1 MSNEEQEAIFD
12 SSKEIKWGG
21 WLNEFL
27 WVCAGVN
34 RKVLRQCP
42 TDYAKYAGIGGTI
55 LFTALMACLSGGY
68 ALSFVFDNDAV
79 GVAFGIFWGML
90 IFNLDR
96 FIVNTMYSDGKVT
109 ISARELKAGLP
120 RIIMAIFLGI
130 VISYPLELRLF
141 DDEIKIEI
149 SKMKEQMIKDRVA
162 VDNAKID
169 SLNHLAQSLRDNPP
183 TLNGNDIV
191 LENERQV
198 KLNKKLADKTKHLN
212 QAQQRVNALIVS
224 IHTLASNNNDGK
236 NNKQLT
242 SKRKEL
248 TQCAIERDSYR
259 DSVNDLQLQMRRLS
273 PQIDDK
279 IKERQKNID
288 GEINRVKAE
297 SDSLKLTI
305 NNAKA
310 SYEKEFKKFNG
321 LQAQMLAFSE
331 IKDEHMSTQIASI
344 LIMLLFIIIETAPTF
359 FKMMIAS
366 GPYDDLLRAEMHRVR
381 VLSDK
386 RISDINDEVN
396 TSVEIS
402 VAKNKERLEA
412 EMAANKEVLTQVA
425 VAQARLIE
433 YAIEEWEKVE
443 RTKIE
448 KDPSKYIRG
457 FEPTVEVSPQR
468 TKKGKKHKGRR
479 AEQNML
485 ADSQAQE
492 STTPDESEAIAEPT
506 TENTTEPQP
515 DNE

>member
-141 DDEIKIEI
+141 DDEIKIKI
-149 SKMKEQMIKDRVA
+149 SDMKKQRLSDRVA

-169 SLNHLAQSLRDNPP
+169 SLKHLAQSLRDNPP

-191 LENERQV
+191 LGNEQLV
-198 KLNKKLADKTKHLN
+198 DLQKKLADETAHLN
-212 QAQQRVNALIVS
+212 QAQQRVNALVVL
-224 IHTLASNNNDGK
+224 IHTLKSSNVDGK
-236 NNKQLT
+236 NDRQLT
-242 SKRKEL
+242 SKNSEL
-248 TQCAIERDSYR
+248 TQSTIERNRYR
-259 DSVNDLQLQMRRLS
+259 NNVNDLQLQMSRLS
-273 PQIDDK
+273 PQITAK
-279 IKERQKNID
+279 INERQKKID
-288 GEINRVKAE
+288 DEINRVMAE
-297 SDSLKLTI
+297 CDTLELKTK
-305 NNAKA
+305 NAAANYTEELKD
-310 SYEKEFKKFNG
+310 FNG

-331 IKDEHMSTQIASI
+331 IKDKNMSTQIASI

-433 YAIEEWEKVE
+433 YAIKEWEKVE

-448 KDPSKYIRG
+448 KDPSAYIRG
-457 FEPTVEVSPQR
+457 FEPTVEVSSNR
-468 TKKGKKHKGRR
+468 AKKGKKHRGRKV
-479 AEQNML
+479 EQ
-485 ADSQAQE
+485 SVPTE
-492 STTPDESEAIAEPT
+492 IHGRESETSTEPEAVDEP
-506 TENTTEPQP
+506 ENTIEPQP
-515 DNE
+515 GNE

>member
-120 RIIMAIFLGI
+120 RIIMAIFLGL
-130 VISYPLELRLF
+130 VISAPLEMRIFHEQIDAQL
-141 DDEIKIEI
+141 KI
-149 SKMKEQMIKDRVA
+149 
-162 VDNAKID
+162 DNAQRTQDANNAYQYKYD
-169 SLNHLAQSLRDNPP
+169 
-183 TLNGNDIV
+183 
-191 LENERQV
+191 ER
-198 KLNKKLADKTKHLN
+198 NKKE
-212 QAQQRVNALIVS
+212 
-224 IHTLASNNNDGK
+224 AS
-236 NNKQLT
+236 L
-242 SKRKEL
+242 
-248 TQCAIERDSYR
+248 
-259 DSVNDLQLQMRRLS
+259 
-273 PQIDDK
+273 DK
-279 IKERQKNID
+279 IKQEGKTLRDKISGAQEDLKKEGEGTALSGKVGHGQIYKDKQAYLEQCKENYASWKAQNEKDIKSLKNQLATLD
-288 GEINRVKAE
+288 TEINEQEGQNKKTAE
-297 SDSLKLTI
+297 GNGFAVRYEAFKHVTDWDTHPNLAIVSLMIT
-305 NNAKA
+305 
-310 SYEKEFKKFNG
+310 
-321 LQAQMLAFSE
+321 
-331 IKDEHMSTQIASI
+331 
-344 LIMLLFIIIETAPTF
+344 LLFVIIETAPTF
-359 FKMMIAS
+359 LKMMIAS

-443 RTKIE
+443 RDKI
-448 KDPSKYIRG
+448 KADPSKYIRG

-468 TKKGKKHKGRR
+468 TKKGKKHKGSR
-479 AEQNML
+479 AEQNVL
-485 ADSQAQE
+485 ADSQVQE
-492 STTPDESEAIAEPT
+492 PMTPDEPETIAEPT
-506 TENTTEPQP
+506 TENATEPQP
-515 DNE
+515 GNE

>member
-149 SKMKEQMIKDRVA
+149 SGMKEQLLNDRVA

-169 SLNHLAQSLRDNPP
+169 SLKHLAQALRDNPP
-183 TLNGNDIV
+183 TLNRNDIV
-191 LENERQV
+191 LGNETLV
-198 KLNKKLADKTKHLN
+198 KLSKRLADETTHFN
-212 QAQQRVNALIVS
+212 QVQQRVNALVVS
-224 IHTLASNNNDGK
+224 IHTLESNNNDGK

-242 SKRKEL
+242 SKRNEL
-248 TQCAIERDSYR
+248 TQCAIERNR
-259 DSVNDLQLQMRRLS
+259 CRNNVNNIQLQMRRLS
-273 PQIDDK
+273 PQVDAK
-279 IKERQKNID
+279 IKERQTKID
-288 GEINRVKAE
+288 GEINRVMAE
-297 SDSLKLTI
+297 CNTLELKTK
-305 NNAKA
+305 NAEA
-310 SYEKEFKKFNG
+310 YYKEELKKFKG

-331 IKDEHMSTQIASI
+331 IKDKHMSTQIASI

-433 YAIEEWEKVE
+433 YAIKEWEKVE

-448 KDPSKYIRG
+448 KDPSAYIRG
-457 FEPTVEVSPQR
+457 FELTVEVSSNR
-468 TKKGKKHKGRR
+468 ARKGKKHRGRK
-479 AEQNML
+479 AEQS
-485 ADSQAQE
+485 APTEIQRQGPETSSEPEAKAE
-492 STTPDESEAIAEPT
+492 S
-506 TENTTEPQP
+506 ENTTEPQP

>member
-141 DDEIKIEI
+141 DDEIKIKI
-149 SKMKEQMIKDRVA
+149 SDMKEQRLSDRVA

-169 SLNHLAQSLRDNPP
+169 SLKHLAQSLRDNPP

-191 LENERQV
+191 LGNEQLV
-198 KLNKKLADKTKHLN
+198 DLQKKLADETAHLN
-212 QAQQRVNALIVS
+212 QAQQRVNALVVL
-224 IHTLASNNNDGK
+224 IHTLKSSNVDGK
-236 NNKQLT
+236 NDRQLT
-242 SKRKEL
+242 SKNSEL
-248 TQCAIERDSYR
+248 TQSTIERNRYR
-259 DSVNDLQLQMRRLS
+259 NNVNDLQLKMSRLS
-273 PQIDDK
+273 PQITAK
-279 IKERQKNID
+279 INERQKKID
-288 GEINRVKAE
+288 DEINRVMAE
-297 SDSLKLTI
+297 CDTLELKTK
-305 NNAKA
+305 NAAANYTEELKD
-310 SYEKEFKKFNG
+310 FNG

-331 IKDEHMSTQIASI
+331 IKDKNMSTQIASI

-359 FKMMIAS
+359 FKMMIAP

-402 VAKNKERLEA
+402 VSKNKERLEA

-433 YAIEEWEKVE
+433 YAIKEWEKVE

-448 KDPSKYIRG
+448 KDPSAYIRG
-457 FEPTVEVSPQR
+457 FEPTVEVSSTR
-468 TKKGKKHKGRR
+468 TKKGKKHRGRK
-479 AEQNML
+479 AEQ
-485 ADSQAQE
+485 SVPTE
-492 STTPDESEAIAEPT
+492 IHGRESETSTEPEAVDEP
-506 TENTTEPQP
+506 ENTTEPQP
-515 DNE
+515 GNE

>member
-141 DDEIKIEI
+141 DDEIKKHNIEKNVTEINDIKKDYDAKILVRNNNKDSIMRSPSNTFETARMQLSERGSTLLEQYNNAIRKESSATAQLRYLQAERRKLEAENTNGKHSAEIKKIGGEI
-149 SKMKEQMIKDRVA
+149 S
-162 VDNAKID
+162 
-169 SLNHLAQSLRDNPP
+169 
-183 TLNGNDIV
+183 DI
-191 LENERQV
+191 
-198 KLNKKLADKTKHLN
+198 NKKIRQYRHDA
-212 QAQQRVNALIVS
+212 
-224 IHTLASNNNDGK
+224 
-236 NNKQLT
+236 NKYDANL
-242 SKRKEL
+242 R
-248 TQCAIERDSYR
+248 
-259 DSVNDLQLQMRRLS
+259 N
-273 PQIDDK
+273 
-279 IKERQKNID
+279 
-288 GEINRVKAE
+288 
-297 SDSLKLTI
+297 
-305 NNAKA
+305 
-310 SYEKEFKKFNG
+310 SYEKYDKDRTDEEKRRKAECNNLDKEINNIKKDKEIAVAQCIAKQTDYTG

-402 VAKNKERLEA
+402 VSKNKERLEA

-433 YAIEEWEKVE
+433 YAIKEWEKVE

-448 KDPSKYIRG
+448 KDPSAYIRG
-457 FEPTVEVSPQR
+457 FEPTVEVSSTR
-468 TKKGKKHKGRR
+468 TKKGKKHRGRK
-479 AEQNML
+479 AEQS
-485 ADSQAQE
+485 APTE
-492 STTPDESEAIAEPT
+492 IHGRESETLTEPEAVDEP
-506 TENTTEPQP
+506 ENTAEPQP
-515 DNE
+515 GNE

>member
-141 DDEIKIEI
+141 DDEIKIKI
-149 SKMKEQMIKDRVA
+149 SDMKEQRLSDRVA

-169 SLNHLAQSLRDNPP
+169 SLKHLAQSLRDNPP

-191 LENERQV
+191 LGNEQLV
-198 KLNKKLADKTKHLN
+198 DLQKKLADETAHLN
-212 QAQQRVNALIVS
+212 QAQQRVNALVVL
-224 IHTLASNNNDGK
+224 IHTLKSSNVDGK
-236 NNKQLT
+236 NDRQLT
-242 SKRKEL
+242 SKNSEL
-248 TQCAIERDSYR
+248 TQSTIERNRYR
-259 DSVNDLQLQMRRLS
+259 NNVNGLQLQMSRLS
-273 PQIDDK
+273 PQITAK
-279 IKERQKNID
+279 INERQKKID
-288 GEINRVKAE
+288 DEINRVMAE
-297 SDSLKLTI
+297 CDTLELKTK
-305 NNAKA
+305 NAAANYTEELKD
-310 SYEKEFKKFNG
+310 FNG

-331 IKDEHMSTQIASI
+331 IKDKNMSTQIASI

-402 VAKNKERLEA
+402 VSKNKERLEA

-433 YAIEEWEKVE
+433 YAIKEWEKVE
-443 RTKIE
+443 LTKIE
-448 KDPSKYIRG
+448 KDPSAYIRG
-457 FEPTVEVSPQR
+457 FEPTVEISSNI
-468 TKKGKKHKGRR
+468 TKKGKKHRGRK
-479 AEQNML
+479 AEQ
-485 ADSQAQE
+485 SVPTE
-492 STTPDESEAIAEPT
+492 IHGRESEASTEPEAVDEP
-506 TENTTEPQP
+506 ENTTEPQP
-515 DNE
+515 GNE

>member
-1 MSNEEQEAIFD
+1 MSNQEQDAIFD

-141 DDEIKIEI
+141 DDEIKIKI
-149 SKMKEQMIKDRVA
+149 SDMKEQRLSDRVA

-169 SLNHLAQSLRDNPP
+169 SLRHLAQSLRDNPP

-191 LENERQV
+191 LGNEQLV
-198 KLNKKLADKTKHLN
+198 KLNKSLEDETAHLS
-212 QAQQRVNALIVS
+212 QAQQRINALIIS
-224 IHTLASNNNDGK
+224 IRTLKSNNADGK
-236 NNKQLT
+236 NDNIITK
-242 SKRKEL
+242 KNKEL
-248 TQCAIERDSYR
+248 TESTIERNSHRTKVY
-259 DSVNDLQLQMRRLS
+259 DLQLQMGRLQ
-273 PQIDDK
+273 PQITDK
-279 IKERQKNID
+279 IREKQAKID
-288 GEINRVKAE
+288 GEISRVMAE
-297 SDSLKLTI
+297 SDTLTQKTK
-305 NNAKA
+305 NAEA
-310 SYEKEFKKFNG
+310 YYKEELKKFNG

-331 IKDEHMSTQIASI
+331 IKDENISTQIASI

-433 YAIEEWEKVE
+433 YAIEEWEKTE
-443 RTKIE
+443 RDKI
-448 KDPSKYIRG
+448 KANPSAYIRG

-468 TKKGKKHKGRR
+468 TKKGKKHKGYR
-479 AEQNML
+479 AGQNVPTE
-485 ADSQAQE
+485 SQAQE
-492 STTPDESEAIAEPT
+492 PTTPDEPETVAEPT

-515 DNE
+515 SNE

>member
-141 DDEIKIEI
+141 DDEIKKHNIEKNNTEI
-149 SKMKEQMIKDRVA
+149 NNIEKDYEAKIQACNNRKDSIMGSPSNTFETA
-162 VDNAKID
+162 RMLSSERGSNWLKQRDNARTNETTARTRLGNLQAKKRKLEAENTNGKHSAEIKKISSD
-169 SLNHLAQSLRDNPP
+169 ISDINKKIRQYKQDANMYDAKLLESDAEYAKARENEEKNRGAECNKLVENID
-183 TLNGNDIV
+183 TLNK
-191 LENERQV
+191 E
-198 KLNKKLADKTKHLN
+198 KKIAID
-212 QAQQRVNALIVS
+212 ACRA
-224 IHTLASNNNDGK
+224 
-236 NNKQLT
+236 KQT
-242 SKRKEL
+242 DY
-248 TQCAIERDSYR
+248 T
-259 DSVNDLQLQMRRLS
+259 
-273 PQIDDK
+273 
-279 IKERQKNID
+279 
-288 GEINRVKAE
+288 
-297 SDSLKLTI
+297 
-305 NNAKA
+305 
-310 SYEKEFKKFNG
+310 G

-331 IKDEHMSTQIASI
+331 IKDESMSTQIASI

-433 YAIEEWEKVE
+433 YAIKEWEKVE

-448 KDPSKYIRG
+448 KDPSAYIRG
-457 FEPTVEVSPQR
+457 FEPTVEVSSTR
-468 TKKGKKHKGRR
+468 TKKGKKHRGRK
-479 AEQNML
+479 AEQ
-485 ADSQAQE
+485 SVPTE
-492 STTPDESEAIAEPT
+492 IHGRESETLTEPEAVDEP
-506 TENTTEPQP
+506 ENTAEPQP
-515 DNE
+515 GNE

>member
-1 MSNEEQEAIFD
+1 MSSEEQEAIFD

-120 RIIMAIFLGI
+120 RIIMAIFLGL
-130 VISYPLELRLF
+130 VISAPLEMRIFHEQIDAQL
-141 DDEIKIEI
+141 KI
-149 SKMKEQMIKDRVA
+149 
-162 VDNAKID
+162 DNAQRTQDANKAYQYKYD
-169 SLNHLAQSLRDNPP
+169 DRD
-183 TLNGNDIV
+183 
-191 LENERQV
+191 
-198 KLNKKLADKTKHLN
+198 KKVACL
-212 QAQQRVNALIVS
+212 
-224 IHTLASNNNDGK
+224 
-236 NNKQLT
+236 
-242 SKRKEL
+242 
-248 TQCAIERDSYR
+248 
-259 DSVNDLQLQMRRLS
+259 
-273 PQIDDK
+273 DK
-279 IKERQKNID
+279 IKQEEKTLRDKISRAQEDLKKEGEGTALSGKVGHGQIYKDKQAYLEQCEDNYASWKAQNEKDIKSLENQLATLNTEID
-288 GEINRVKAE
+288 GQEGQNKKTAE
-297 SDSLKLTI
+297 GNGFAVRYEAFKHVTDWDTHPNLAIVSLMIT
-305 NNAKA
+305 
-310 SYEKEFKKFNG
+310 
-321 LQAQMLAFSE
+321 
-331 IKDEHMSTQIASI
+331 
-344 LIMLLFIIIETAPTF
+344 LLFVIIETAPTF
-359 FKMMIAS
+359 LKMMIAS

-433 YAIEEWEKVE
+433 YAIKEWEKVE

-448 KDPSKYIRG
+448 KEPSAYIRG
-457 FEPTVEVSPQR
+457 FEPTVEVSSNR
-468 TKKGKKHKGRR
+468 AKKGKKHRGRKV
-479 AEQNML
+479 EQ
-485 ADSQAQE
+485 SVPTE
-492 STTPDESEAIAEPT
+492 IHGRESETSTEPEAVDEP
-506 TENTTEPQP
+506 ENTTEPQP
-515 DNE
+515 GNE

>member
-141 DDEIKIEI
+141 DDEIKIKI
-149 SKMKEQMIKDRVA
+149 SDMKEQRLSDRVA

-169 SLNHLAQSLRDNPP
+169 SLKHLAQSLRDNPP

-191 LENERQV
+191 LGNEQLV
-198 KLNKKLADKTKHLN
+198 DLQKKLADETAHLN
-212 QAQQRVNALIVS
+212 QAQQRVNALVVL
-224 IHTLASNNNDGK
+224 IHTLKSSNVDGK
-236 NNKQLT
+236 NDRQLT
-242 SKRKEL
+242 SKNSEL
-248 TQCAIERDSYR
+248 TQSTIERNRYR
-259 DSVNDLQLQMRRLS
+259 NNVNDLQLQMSRLS
-273 PQIDDK
+273 PQITAK
-279 IKERQKNID
+279 INERQKKID
-288 GEINRVKAE
+288 DEINRVMAE
-297 SDSLKLTI
+297 CDTLELKTK
-305 NNAKA
+305 NAAANYTEELKD
-310 SYEKEFKKFNG
+310 FNG

-331 IKDEHMSTQIASI
+331 IKDKNMSTQIASI

-402 VAKNKERLEA
+402 VSKNKERLEA

-433 YAIEEWEKVE
+433 YAIKEWEKVE
-443 RTKIE
+443 LTKIE
-448 KDPSKYIRG
+448 KDPSAYIRG
-457 FEPTVEVSPQR
+457 FEPTVEISSNI
-468 TKKGKKHKGRR
+468 TKKGKKHRGRK
-479 AEQNML
+479 AEQ
-485 ADSQAQE
+485 SVPTE
-492 STTPDESEAIAEPT
+492 IHGRESEASTEPEAVDEH
-506 TENTTEPQP
+506 ENTTEPQP
-515 DNE
+515 GNE

>member
-141 DDEIKIEI
+141 DDEIKIKI
-149 SKMKEQMIKDRVA
+149 SDMKEQRLSDRVA

-169 SLNHLAQSLRDNPP
+169 SLKHLAQSLRDNPP

-191 LENERQV
+191 LGNEQLV
-198 KLNKKLADKTKHLN
+198 DLQKKLADETAHLN
-212 QAQQRVNALIVS
+212 QAQQRVNALVVL
-224 IHTLASNNNDGK
+224 IHTLKSSNVDGK
-236 NNKQLT
+236 NDRQLT
-242 SKRKEL
+242 SKNSEL
-248 TQCAIERDSYR
+248 TQSTIERNRYR
-259 DSVNDLQLQMRRLS
+259 NNVNDLQLQMSRLS
-273 PQIDDK
+273 PQITAK
-279 IKERQKNID
+279 INERQKKID
-288 GEINRVKAE
+288 DEINRVMAE
-297 SDSLKLTI
+297 CDTLELKTK
-305 NNAKA
+305 NAAANYTEELKD
-310 SYEKEFKKFNG
+310 FNG

-331 IKDEHMSTQIASI
+331 IKDKNMSTQIASI

-402 VAKNKERLEA
+402 VSKNKERLEA

-433 YAIEEWEKVE
+433 YAIKEWEKVE
-443 RTKIE
+443 LTKIE
-448 KDPSKYIRG
+448 KDPSAYIRG
-457 FEPTVEVSPQR
+457 FEPTVEISSNI
-468 TKKGKKHKGRR
+468 TKKGKKHRGRK
-479 AEQNML
+479 AEQ
-485 ADSQAQE
+485 SVPTE
-492 STTPDESEAIAEPT
+492 IHGRESEASTEPEAVDEP
-506 TENTTEPQP
+506 ENTTEPQP
-515 DNE
+515 GNK

>member
-141 DDEIKIEI
+141 DDEIKIKI
-149 SKMKEQMIKDRVA
+149 SDMKEQRLSDRVA

-169 SLNHLAQSLRDNPP
+169 SLKHLAQSLRDNPP
-183 TLNGNDIV
+183 TLNGNEIV
-191 LENERQV
+191 LGNEHLV
-198 KLNKKLADKTKHLN
+198 ELNKRLVDETVHLD
-212 QAQQRVNALIVS
+212 QAQQRINALTIS
-224 IHTLASNNNDGK
+224 IRTLKSNNADGK
-236 NNKQLT
+236 NDNIIN
-242 SKRKEL
+242 SKNKEL
-248 TQCAIERDSYR
+248 TQSTIERNRHR
-259 DSVNDLQLQMRRLS
+259 DEVYGLQLQMGRLQ
-273 PQIDDK
+273 PQITAK
-279 IKERQKNID
+279 IKEKQATID
-288 GEINRVKAE
+288 SEINRVMAE
-297 SDSLKLTI
+297 SDTLTQKTK
-305 NNAKA
+305 NAEA
-310 SYEKEFKKFNG
+310 SYKEELKKFNG

-331 IKDEHMSTQIASI
+331 IKDESVSTQIASI

-412 EMAANKEVLTQVA
+412 ELAANKEVLTQVA

-433 YAIEEWEKVE
+433 YAIKEWEKAE

-448 KDPSKYIRG
+448 ANPSDYIRG
-457 FEPTVEVSPQR
+457 FEPTVEVSSNR
-468 TKKGKKHKGRR
+468 TKKGKKHRGRK
-479 AEQNML
+479 AEQS
-485 ADSQAQE
+485 APTEIQRQE
-492 STTPDESEAIAEPT
+492 PETSSEPEAKAES
-506 TENTTEPQP
+506 ENTTEAQP
-515 DNE
+515 GNE

>member
-120 RIIMAIFLGI
+120 RIIIAIFLGI

-141 DDEIKIEI
+141 DDEIKIKI
-149 SKMKEQMIKDRVA
+149 SDMKEQRLSDRVA

-169 SLNHLAQSLRDNPP
+169 SLKHLAQSLRDNPP

-191 LENERQV
+191 LGNEQLV
-198 KLNKKLADKTKHLN
+198 DLQKKLADETAHLN
-212 QAQQRVNALIVS
+212 QAQQRVNALVVL
-224 IHTLASNNNDGK
+224 IHTLKSSNVDGK
-236 NNKQLT
+236 NDRQLT
-242 SKRKEL
+242 SKNSEL
-248 TQCAIERDSYR
+248 TQSTIERNRYR
-259 DSVNDLQLQMRRLS
+259 NNVNDLQLQMSRLS
-273 PQIDDK
+273 PQITAK
-279 IKERQKNID
+279 INERQKKID
-288 GEINRVKAE
+288 DEINRVMAE
-297 SDSLKLTI
+297 CDTLELKTK
-305 NNAKA
+305 NAAANYTEELKD
-310 SYEKEFKKFNG
+310 FNG

-331 IKDEHMSTQIASI
+331 IKDKNMSTQIASI

-402 VAKNKERLEA
+402 VSKNKERLEA

-433 YAIEEWEKVE
+433 YAIKEWEKVE
-443 RTKIE
+443 LTKIE
-448 KDPSKYIRG
+448 KDPSAYIRG
-457 FEPTVEVSPQR
+457 FEPTVEISSNI
-468 TKKGKKHKGRR
+468 TKKGKKHRGRK
-479 AEQNML
+479 AEQ
-485 ADSQAQE
+485 SVPTE
-492 STTPDESEAIAEPT
+492 IHGRESEASTEPEAVDEP
-506 TENTTEPQP
+506 ENTTEPQP
-515 DNE
+515 GNE

>member
-141 DDEIKIEI
+141 DDEIKIKI
-149 SKMKEQMIKDRVA
+149 SDMKEQRLSDRVA

-169 SLNHLAQSLRDNPP
+169 SLKHLAQSLRDNPP

-191 LENERQV
+191 LGNEQLV
-198 KLNKKLADKTKHLN
+198 DLQKKLADETAHLN
-212 QAQQRVNALIVS
+212 QAQQRVNALVVL
-224 IHTLASNNNDGK
+224 IHTLKSSNVDGK
-236 NNKQLT
+236 NDRQLT
-242 SKRKEL
+242 SKNSEL
-248 TQCAIERDSYR
+248 TQSTIERNRYR
-259 DSVNDLQLQMRRLS
+259 NNVNDLQLQMSRLS
-273 PQIDDK
+273 PQITAK
-279 IKERQKNID
+279 INERQKKID
-288 GEINRVKAE
+288 DEINRVMAE
-297 SDSLKLTI
+297 CDTLELKTK
-305 NNAKA
+305 NAAANYTEELKD
-310 SYEKEFKKFNG
+310 FNG

-331 IKDEHMSTQIASI
+331 IKDKNMSTQIASI

-366 GPYDDLLRAEMHRVR
+366 GPYDDLLRAKCTVC
-381 VLSDK
+381 VCCL
-386 RISDINDEVN
+386 
-396 TSVEIS
+396 TSEY
-402 VAKNKERLEA
+402 
-412 EMAANKEVLTQVA
+412 
-425 VAQARLIE
+425 LI
-433 YAIEEWEKVE
+433 
-443 RTKIE
+443 
-448 KDPSKYIRG
+448 
-457 FEPTVEVSPQR
+457 
-468 TKKGKKHKGRR
+468 
-479 AEQNML
+479 
-485 ADSQAQE
+485 
-492 STTPDESEAIAEPT
+492 
-506 TENTTEPQP
+506 
-515 DNE
+515 

>member
-149 SKMKEQMIKDRVA
+149 SDMKEQRLSDRVA
-162 VDNAKID
+162 VDKAKID
-169 SLNHLAQSLRDNPP
+169 SLQHLAQALRDNPP
-183 TLNGNDIV
+183 TLNRNDIV
-191 LENERQV
+191 LGNEQLV
-198 KLNKKLADKTKHLN
+198 ELSKSLADETAHLD
-212 QAQQRVNALIVS
+212 QAQQKVNELTSS
-224 IHTLASNNNDGK
+224 IRTLKSNNADGK
-236 NNKQLT
+236 NDNILT
-242 SKRKEL
+242 SKSEKL
-248 TQCAIERDSYR
+248 KKSTIDRDRHRNNVY
-259 DSVNDLQLQMRRLS
+259 DLQLQMSRLQ
-273 PQIDDK
+273 PQITAK
-279 IKERQKNID
+279 INEKQAKID
-288 GEINRVKAE
+288 SEINRVMAE
-297 SDSLKLTI
+297 SDTLKRKTED
-305 NNAKA
+305 AKA
-310 SYEKEFKKFNG
+310 YYKEELKKFKG

-331 IKDEHMSTQIASI
+331 IKDKHMSTQIASI

-433 YAIEEWEKVE
+433 YAIKEWEKVE

-448 KDPSKYIRG
+448 KDPSAYIRG
-457 FEPTVEVSPQR
+457 FEPTVEVSSNR
-468 TKKGKKHKGRR
+468 AKKGKKHRGRKV
-479 AEQNML
+479 EQ
-485 ADSQAQE
+485 SVPTE
-492 STTPDESEAIAEPT
+492 IHGRESETSTEPEAVDEP
-506 TENTTEPQP
+506 ENTTEPQP
-515 DNE
+515 GNE